1 MKIPNYKEIQQI
13 APNDSSD
20 NDFKDLKKLYK
31 DYTKELHSFLVNDTT
46 WLLDNSLDEMI
57 RWSLPKKGKT
67 KYSKPNL
74 ICSRQFLQLKSR

>member
-1 MKIPNYKEIQQI
+1 MRKTIRLNVTHYFIMKIPNYKEIQQI

-46 WLLDNSLDEMI
+46 WLLDNSLDEII
-57 RWSLPKKGKT
+57 RWFIT
-67 KYSKPNL
+67 
-74 ICSRQFLQLKSR
+74 